1 VEDSIV
7 AKANALQ
14 AQLLKAGLVKK
25 SQVSQVANQQA
36 KARVDK
42 HDPKAAAIAAEA
54 ELARI
59 EAEKARLE
67 KVERDRQIAA
77 ERNAERRANEL
88 RAQARQIIA
97 DKKVLA
103 KGEAEY
109 RFNDGEVIR
118 TLLMTEAVRKQVI
131 DAALVIVRDGEGY
144 CLLPRVAAVQVRE
157 RAPELIVLDNA
168 GRDYVEPSTGN
179 AEDDAYYAQFQVPD
193 DLVW

>member
-1 VEDSIV
+1 M

-42 HDPKAAAIAAEA
+42 HDSKAAAVAAEA
-54 ELARI
+54 ENARI
-59 EAEKARLE
+59 EAEKARLD
-67 KVERDRQIAA
+67 KVERDRQLAA
-77 ERNAERRANEL
+77 ERNTQRRAGEL
-88 RAQARQIIA
+88 RAQARQIIS
-97 DKKVLA
+97 DKKVVA

-109 RFNDGEVIR
+109 RFNDGEVVR
-118 TLLMTEAVRKQVI
+118 TVLMSEALRQQVI
-131 DAALVIVRDGEGY
+131 DAALVIARDGDGFA
-144 CLLPRVAAVQVRE
+144 LLPRPAAAQVRE
-157 RAPELIVLDNA
+157 RAAELIVLDNA

-193 DLVW
+193 DLMW

>member
-118 TLLMTEAVRKQVI
+118 TLLLTEAVRKQVI

>member
-1 VEDSIV
+1 M

-97 DKKVLA
+97 DKKVVA

-131 DAALVIVRDGEGY
+131 DAALVIVRDVEGY

>member
-1 VEDSIV
+1 M

-36 KARVDK
+36 KARTDK

-97 DKKVLA
+97 DKKVVA

>member
-1 VEDSIV
+1 M

-118 TLLMTEAVRKQVI
+118 TLLLTEAVRKQVI

-179 AEDDAYYAQFQVPD
+179 AEDDAYYAQFKVPD

>member
-1 VEDSIV
+1 M

-97 DKKVLA
+97 DKKALA

-118 TLLMTEAVRKQVI
+118 TLLLTEAVRKQVI

>member
-1 VEDSIV
+1 M

-77 ERNAERRANEL
+77 ERNAERRANEV

>member
-1 VEDSIV
+1 M

-97 DKKVLA
+97 DKKVVA

>member
-1 VEDSIV
+1 M

>member
-1 VEDSIV
+1 M

-118 TLLMTEAVRKQVI
+118 TLLLTEAVRKQVI
-131 DAALVIVRDGEGY
+131 DAALVIVRDVEGY

>member
-1 VEDSIV
+1 M

-25 SQVSQVANQQA
+25 SQVSQVANQQD

>member
-1 VEDSIV
+1 M

-118 TLLMTEAVRKQVI
+118 TLLLTEAVRKQVI

-144 CLLPRVAAVQVRE
+144 CLLPRVAAVQLRE

>member
-1 VEDSIV
+1 M

-118 TLLMTEAVRKQVI
+118 TLLLTEAVRKQVI

-168 GRDYVEPSTGN
+168 GRDYVEPSTGD

>member
-1 VEDSIV
+1 M

-36 KARVDK
+36 KARTDK

-54 ELARI
+54 EKARI

-77 ERNAERRANEL
+77 ERNAQRRAAEL
-88 RAQARQIIA
+88 RAQARQIIS
-97 DKKVLA
+97 DKKLVA

-109 RFNDGEVIR
+109 RFEHAGAIR
-118 TLLMTEAVRKQVI
+118 TLLMSEALRKQVI
-131 DAALVIVRDGEGY
+131 DGAVVVVVDGQGY
-144 CLLPRVAAVQVRE
+144 SLLPRPAALQVRE
-157 RAPELIVLDNA
+157 RDADAIALDNA

-193 DLVW
+193 DLMW

>member
-1 VEDSIV
+1 M

-36 KARVDK
+36 TARVDK

>member
-1 VEDSIV
+1 M

-42 HDPKAAAIAAEA
+42 HDPKAAAIAVEA

>member
-1 VEDSIV
+1 M

-118 TLLMTEAVRKQVI
+118 TLLMTEAVKCPAWASVS
-131 DAALVIVRDGEGY
+131 A
-144 CLLPRVAAVQVRE
+144 
-157 RAPELIVLDNA
+157 
-168 GRDYVEPSTGN
+168 EPF
-179 AEDDAYYAQFQVPD
+179 ARMARI
-193 DLVW
+193 

>member
-1 VEDSIV
+1 M

-25 SQVSQVANQQA
+25 SQVSQVANRQA
-36 KARVDK
+36 KARTDK
-42 HDPKAAAIAAEA
+42 HDAKAAALAAEA
-54 ELARI
+54 ETARI
-59 EAEKARLE
+59 EAEKARAE

-77 ERNAERRANEL
+77 ERNAQRRAGEL

-97 DKKVLA
+97 DKKVAA

-109 RFNDGEVIR
+109 RFNDGEVVR
-118 TLLMTEAVRKQVI
+118 TLLMSEALRQQVI
-131 DAALVIVRDGEGY
+131 DAALVIARDGEGFA
-144 CLLPRVAAVQVRE
+144 LLPRAAAVQVRE
-157 RAPELIVLDNA
+157 RAAELIVLDNA

-193 DLVW
+193 DLMW

>member
-1 VEDSIV
+1 M

-36 KARVDK
+36 KARTDK

-54 ELARI
+54 ETARI

-77 ERNAERRANEL
+77 ERNAQRRAGEL

-97 DKKVLA
+97 DKKVAA

-109 RFNDGEVIR
+109 RFNDGEVVR
-118 TLLMTEAVRKQVI
+118 TLLMSQALRQQVI
-131 DAALVIVRDGEGY
+131 DASLVIARDGEGFA
-144 CLLPRVAAVQVRE
+144 LLPRSAAAQVRE
-157 RAPELIVLDNA
+157 RAAELIVLDNA

-193 DLVW
+193 DLMW

>member
-1 VEDSIV
+1 M

-42 HDPKAAAIAAEA
+42 HDHKAAAIAAEA

>member
-1 VEDSIV
+1 M

-97 DKKVLA
+97 DKKALA

-118 TLLMTEAVRKQVI
+118 TLLLTEAVRKQVI
-131 DAALVIVRDGEGY
+131 DAALVIVRDVEGY

>member
-1 VEDSIV
+1 M

-193 DLVW
+193 DLIW

>member
-1 VEDSIV
+1 M

-97 DKKVLA
+97 DKKVVA

-118 TLLMTEAVRKQVI
+118 TLLLTEAVRKQVI

>member
-1 VEDSIV
+1 M

-118 TLLMTEAVRKQVI
+118 TLLLTEAVRKQVI

>member
-1 VEDSIV
+1 M

-36 KARVDK
+36 KARMDK
-42 HDPKAAAIAAEA
+42 NDPKAVAIAAEA
-54 ELARI
+54 EKARI

-77 ERNAERRANEL
+77 ERNAERRSAEL

-97 DKKVLA
+97 DKKVVA
-103 KGEAEY
+103 KGEADY
-109 RFNDGEVIR
+109 RFNDGEAIR
-118 TLLMTEAVRKQVI
+118 TLLLSETARQQVI
-131 DAALVIVRDGEGY
+131 DAVLVIAREGEGY
-144 CLLPRVAAVQVRE
+144 VLLPRAAAAQVRE
-157 RAPELIVLDNA
+157 RAAELIVLDNA

-179 AEDDAYYAQFQVPD
+179 ADDDAYYAQFQVPD
-193 DLVW
+193 DLMW

>member
-1 VEDSIV
+1 M

-97 DKKVLA
+97 DIKVLA

-118 TLLMTEAVRKQVI
+118 TLLLTEAVRKQVI

>member
-1 VEDSIV
+1 M

-77 ERNAERRANEL
+77 QRNAERRANEL

-118 TLLMTEAVRKQVI
+118 TLLLTEAVRKQVI

>member
-1 VEDSIV
+1 M

-97 DKKVLA
+97 DKKALA

-118 TLLMTEAVRKQVI
+118 TLLLTEAVRKQVI
-131 DAALVIVRDGEGY
+131 DAALVIVRDGEDY

>member
-1 VEDSIV
+1 MEDSIV

-88 RAQARQIIA
+88 RAQARQS
-97 DKKVLA
+97 
-103 KGEAEY
+103 
-109 RFNDGEVIR
+109 
-118 TLLMTEAVRKQVI
+118 
-131 DAALVIVRDGEGY
+131 AAGHRPRDGFLAEPPR
-144 CLLPRVAAVQVRE
+144 LPGADC
-157 RAPELIVLDNA
+157 AP
-168 GRDYVEPSTGN
+168 
-179 AEDDAYYAQFQVPD
+179 
-193 DLVW
+193 

>member
-1 VEDSIV
+1 M

-97 DKKVLA
+97 DKKVVA

-118 TLLMTEAVRKQVI
+118 TLLLTEAVRKQVI

-144 CLLPRVAAVQVRE
+144 WLLPRVAAVQVRE

>member
-1 VEDSIV
+1 V

-118 TLLMTEAVRKQVI
+118 TLLLTEAVRKQVI

>member
-97 DKKVLA
+97 DKKVVA